1 MRWWFVAVGGAIAV
15 GWTAAKEPNAKGHCT
30 AILVGAKASAHG
42 TPMTTHSNDCPFCD
56 FRLVKIPPQTHP
68 AGSERNVYL
77 FASQYPR
84 HVGPSR
90 GPSYDPSSVDRR
102 FFNWTDTPSIAQIP
116 QVPATYGYLEGVYP
130 IMNDHHVALGESTC
144 AAKFVS
150 KPVSG
155 GGLARLDIV
164 ELGRVALE
172 RSATA
177 RAAVMLMG
185 ELAETFGYYGSF
197 WDTAAAFENS
207 GEALTVTDPNEA
219 WMVHILPDDTGASA
233 IWVAQRIPDDHIT
246 AVANRFVI
254 RRVDFS
260 DTDNFMW
267 SANMLGIAKHHG
279 FWDGTTAF
287 DFTSAYAG
295 PPDITLSSTLRVG
308 RVLSLA
314 NRHVDFNAFSDPT
327 GTSVPFSVAVD
338 NVLTAQDIMRVQR
351 DHYEGTN
358 ADLTKGPA
366 AGPYGDPN
374 RYEVADDDV
383 LDGHFERA
391 IGNYEAS
398 YTFVSVLDATHGHN
412 DHIWFG
418 PYSPDST
425 MYTPVY
431 VLSEHVPMPLRHGS
445 LREFDMSS
453 AYWINALVG
462 NYASKWYAFA
472 HPVVAAAQIHT
483 ETNAIA
489 RQQVVHA
496 QANAIAASG
505 NSRLLVALLTNA
517 SAAFAKTS
525 HADSTALFTTLM
537 TRFHDGVIV
546 SNLTDEYLVATS
558 MSMPRWWLQL
568 VGFYPS
574 TSPPP
579 DSVGRVW
586 TFSPHSTPLPVLIAA
601 CTGLVGYFV
610 GRQTRHANY
619 LEIH

>member
-1 MRWWFVAVGGAIAV
+1 MEQDLDGIGLSADALAALREFALERGITVDDDDDSFDIRKEVQSALEEEKGPNEDKFSYKFGADIAIHLNGLRTFDVLIGADIIYEKDYVGPLFA
-15 GWTAAKEPNAKGHCT
+15 TASHFLARSSDANIFYLAYTK
-30 AILVGAKASAHG
+30 
-42 TPMTTHSNDCPFCD
+42 
-56 FRLVKIPPQTHP
+56 
-68 AGSERNVYL
+68 RNVSIDYVL
-77 FASQYPR
+77 TF
-84 HVGPSR
+84 GPSR

-102 FFNWTDTPSIAQIP
+102 FFNWTNTPSIAQIP

-172 RSATA
+172 RTATA

-338 NVLTAQDIMRVQR
+338 NVLTAQDIIRVQR

-374 RYEVADDDV
+374 RYGA
-383 LDGHFERA
+383 
-391 IGNYEAS
+391 
-398 YTFVSVLDATHGHN
+398 
-412 DHIWFG
+412 
-418 PYSPDST
+418 P
-425 MYTPVY
+425 
-431 VLSEHVPMPLRHGS
+431 
-445 LREFDMSS
+445 S
-453 AYWINALVG
+453 A
-462 NYASKWYAFA
+462 
-472 HPVVAAAQIHT
+472 H
-483 ETNAIA
+483 
-489 RQQVVHA
+489 
-496 QANAIAASG
+496 AASC
-505 NSRLLVALLTNA
+505 
-517 SAAFAKTS
+517 S
-525 HADSTALFTTLM
+525 HK
-537 TRFHDGVIV
+537 
-546 SNLTDEYLVATS
+546 
-558 MSMPRWWLQL
+558 P
-568 VGFYPS
+568 
-574 TSPPP
+574 
-579 DSVGRVW
+579 
-586 TFSPHSTPLPVLIAA
+586 
-601 CTGLVGYFV
+601 
-610 GRQTRHANY
+610 
-619 LEIH
+619 